1 MTKIGDQQQNHR
13 PDVITDCRS
22 ENQVLTLGCGIP
34 LKVDKENQR
43 KTITTLYSDIKD
55 LKSKHSTKEQQLLSE
70 LNKVCLNF
78 LWYNMLKILFK
89 LKSKNE
95 NQSQNCKNHEEALM
109 KSKEQNRRLE
119 DRIKQLESQMKENDE
134 EKTSCPICFHKIN
147 QERKWIVFCC
157 GHRTC
162 AECYKKL
169 KHEKAWGN
177 KTCPIC
183 RSVITNY
190 LTLNVM
196 Y

>member
-1 MTKIGDQQQNHR
+1 MGAIKYNLSV
-13 PDVITDCRS
+13 VIA
-22 ENQVLTLGCGIP
+22 VCGIP

-43 KTITTLYSDIKD
+43 KMITTLYSDIKD
-55 LKSKHSTKEQQLLSE
+55 LKSKHSIKEQQLLSE